1 MIWWSMAFHGAAH
14 DGKTGYQAMS
24 STMPGTVVGLFLSDG
39 TPVLAS
45 PPYNVSTVAVGVA
58 PPSWAASVSD
68 FGAPTAPAP
77 AAAVIS
83 AVDYILLFTP
93 QETAAIRAST
103 DAITQQFL
111 LAIEASSEV
120 NLGDIRVI
128 HGLAYMT
135 AVGLLAEGR
144 SAQILSNTPPGG

>member
-1 MIWWSMAFHGAAH
+1 MIWWQMAFHGAAH
-14 DGKTGYQAMS
+14 DGRTGYQAMS
-24 STMPGTVVGLFLSDG
+24 STQPGTCVGLFLDDG
-39 TPVLAS
+39 TPVPAW
-45 PPYNVSTVAVGVA
+45 PPYNVTTVATGVA

-68 FGAPTAPAP
+68 FGAPVAPAP
-77 AAAVIS
+77 VAAVVS
-83 AVDYILLFTP
+83 TVEYILLFTP
-93 QETAAIRAST
+93 QETAAIRASS

-111 LAIEASSEV
+111 LVIEASSEV

-135 AVGLLAEGR
+135 AIGLLAAGR